1 MAYFLEEVDFS
12 RIKPGLPLR
21 IEVSST
27 AGFSGGNFKSS
38 VEDVKNGIV
47 EAAMPS
53 LKGRLV
59 PFPVG
64 LTARLSAVDKMSLY
78 VFYGIVVENREE
90 DGIPVTLFKVQG
102 KIRRVQRRRFL
113 RIKFVSNGILE
124 IPETGEKS
132 PFMSLDVSAGGM
144 KIATKAHLDL
154 GMIVRT
160 NFEFEEGLVLKNQ
173 EAKVVRNI
181 EGDENEKGIY
191 LYGIAFFN
199 VPLSMQ
205 DRIMRFVF
213 KLELKSRGGN
223 KD

>member
-1 MAYFLEEVDFS
+1 MAYFLEEVDVS

-27 AGFSGGNFKSS
+27 VGFSGGEFKSS

-47 EAAMPS
+47 EASMPS

-59 PFPVG
+59 PFPIGMTV
-64 LTARLSAVDKMSLY
+64 RLSAVDKMSLY
-78 VFYGIVVENREE
+78 VFYGAVIENKEE
-90 DGIPVTLFKVQG
+90 DGIPVTLFKIQG

-113 RIKFVSNGILE
+113 RIKFVSSGILG

-144 KIATKAHLDL
+144 RIATKAHLDVD
-154 GMIVRT
+154 MIVRI
-160 NFEFEEGLVLKNQ
+160 NFEFEEGLELKNQ
-173 EAKVVRNI
+173 EAKVVREI
-181 EGDENEKGIY
+181 EEDENERGIHS
-191 LYGIAFFN
+191 YGISFFN

-205 DRIMRFVF
+205 DKIMRFVF